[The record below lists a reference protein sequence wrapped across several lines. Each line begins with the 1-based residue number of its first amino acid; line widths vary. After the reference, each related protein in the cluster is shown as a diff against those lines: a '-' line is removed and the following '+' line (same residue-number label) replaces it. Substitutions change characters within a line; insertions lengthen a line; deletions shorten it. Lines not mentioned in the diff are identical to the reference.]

1 MTETQTYS
9 IAGHTVRADY
19 TCVPRKAAEI
29 VPSFQPFLAGN
40 AEGDAVLHITVD
52 DRYRPGM
59 EELHLIKQFPSA
71 DYEYRLFGRED
82 KSLVVA
88 FCGYDH
94 KPMAVIDMAPGFR
107 KSRIAV
113 LPQDGRYASA
123 LSNAIMISYAF
134 ATSHLATVAVHS
146 STVLYKGKG
155 YMFLGK
161 SGTGKST
168 HSQSWLR
175 NFGGCELMN
184 DDNPIMRVI
193 GGRVMVYGSPWSGK
207 TSCYKQLCAPVGAM
221 VALVQAKHNKIA
233 RLGNVKAFA
242 NVFSAASTL
251 LCHKDSFEAILETML
266 RIAGIV
272 PVYELENLPDDD
284 AAKLCN
290 STIVCR

>member
-1 MTETQTYS
+1 MTETQTYN

-19 TCVPRKAAEI
+19 ACVPRKAAEI
-29 VPSFQPFLAGN
+29 VPSFQPFLAEN
-40 AEGDAVLHITVD
+40 AVGDAVLHITVD
-52 DRYRPGM
+52 DRYRPDMG
-59 EELHLIKQFPSA
+59 ELHLIKQFPSG
-71 DYEYRLFGRED
+71 DSEYKLFGRED

-88 FCGYDH
+88 FCDSCH
-94 KPMAVIDMAPGFR
+94 KPMAVIDMAPDFR
-107 KSRIAV
+107 NSRIAV

-123 LSNAIMISYAF
+123 LSNAIMISYTF

-221 VALVQAKHNKIA
+221 VALVQAKCNKIA
-233 RLGNVKAFA
+233 RLDNVRAFV

-251 LCHKDSFEAILETML
+251 LCHEDSYEAILGTML
-266 RIAGIV
+266 HIAETV

-290 STIVCR
+290 STIVCK

>member
-19 TCVPRKAAEI
+19 ACVPRKAAEI
-29 VPSFQPFLAGN
+29 VPSFQPFLAENAGN
-40 AEGDAVLHITVD
+40 DAVLHITVD
-52 DRYRPGM
+52 DRYRPDM
-59 EELHLIKQFPSA
+59 EELKPVKKFPSG
-71 DYEYRLFGRED
+71 DSEYNLFERED

-88 FCGYDH
+88 FCDSDH
-94 KPMAVIDMAPGFR
+94 KPMAVIDMASGFR
-107 KSRIAV
+107 NSRIAV

-123 LSNAIMISYAF
+123 LSNAMMISYTF
-134 ATSHLATVAVHS
+134 ATSRLATVAVHS
-146 STVLYKGKG
+146 STVLYGGKG

-175 NFGGCELMN
+175 NFEGCELMN
-184 DDNPIMRVI
+184 DDNPIMRI
-193 GGRVMVYGSPWSGK
+193 TDGKVMVYGSPWSGK

-221 VALVQAKHNKIA
+221 VSLVQAKCNKISQLSKV
-233 RLGNVKAFA
+233 RAFVS
-242 NVFSAASTL
+242 VFSAASTL
-251 LCHKDSFEAILETML
+251 LCHQDSYEAILETMM
-266 RIAGIV
+266 RIAETV